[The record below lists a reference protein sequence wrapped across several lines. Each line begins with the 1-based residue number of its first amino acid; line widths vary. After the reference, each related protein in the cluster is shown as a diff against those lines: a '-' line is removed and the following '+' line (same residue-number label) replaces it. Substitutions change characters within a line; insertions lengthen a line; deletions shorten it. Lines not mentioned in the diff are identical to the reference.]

1 MYLTIFKYFECEFD
15 TRLSAETI
23 SAITDRVLPEIHE
36 WKSRMLDSVYAVCW
50 LDAIHNKVKDDTGRS
65 VSRALYN
72 ILGID
77 KDGHKELLGIYIKE

>member
-1 MYLTIFKYFECEFD
+1 
-15 TRLSAETI
+15 
-23 SAITDRVLPEIHE
+23 
-36 WKSRMLDSVYAVCW
+36 MLDSVYAVCW